1 LKVPAQTNK
10 ERINIR
16 LKSSEKGLL
25 ERAASLEGKSVSKF
39 VLHSALAQAKKTVH
53 EHESMTLNAKNSKI
67 LFDALAATV
76 SFSSELANALEEH
89 SRRVTSK

>member
-1 LKVPAQTNK
+1 MKAPAQTNK

-16 LKSSEKGLL
+16 LKSSEKTLL
-25 ERAASLEGKSVSKF
+25 ERAAGFEGKSVGKF
-39 VLHSALAQAKKTVH
+39 VLHSALERAEKTIH
-53 EHESMTLNAKNSKI
+53 EYESMAYSKV

-76 SFSSELANALEEH
+76 SFSSELADALEEH